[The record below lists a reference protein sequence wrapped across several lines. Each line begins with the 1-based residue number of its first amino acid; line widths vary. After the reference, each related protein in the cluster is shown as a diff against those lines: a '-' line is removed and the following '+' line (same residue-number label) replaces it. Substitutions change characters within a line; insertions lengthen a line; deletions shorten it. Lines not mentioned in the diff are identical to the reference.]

1 MFLLQRTGTHLVHRI
16 NVKKGQERKIK
27 KKCVDIKRKRNTRT
41 WGERCGGPWKL
52 MGLHSRMRGPL
63 SHVCALH
70 ALLVLAVWAADQ
82 SDRRMN
88 GGQ

>member
-1 MFLLQRTGTHLVHRI
+1 MCRYKKEKKHTYLGREMRWPVETH
-16 NVKKGQERKIK
+16 
-27 KKCVDIKRKRNTRT
+27 
-41 WGERCGGPWKL
+41 GPPLSNAWA
-52 MGLHSRMRGPL
+52 GPL